1 MQEAIQ
7 NQMDGLRSELRVIC
21 DEVSARG
28 AGLVLDSARGD
39 EPKPVTVGLPA
50 ELVEDYRY
58 RYAACCPLSRV
69 LAGLHPG
76 RFHALD
82 TLHDPV
88 FARLDDMQ
96 NGLLQRY
103 GIRHIAIG
111 HWQLPG
117 GASVNFGFQRGTS
130 DAPFVAEELAL
141 LERRTDSLT
150 SAKLGGLLVSEPLV
164 DSALRTVFDFAVT
177 PMLLLTAKGD
187 LLRANCSASKLL
199 RSGSVLTVHRG
210 VLQGV
215 ESDTRVRL
223 EDALGALAPDNKPY
237 VLRLT
242 GRSSDWIAALR
253 SIDVR
258 LPGNDP
264 GRQRFVLM
272 QLSTPSPLV
281 ALADMGILGKLFGL
295 TSAEEVVAW
304 EIFAGH
310 SVESAALAHNK
321 GIATVKTQ
329 LNNAMHKLG
338 VVRQAEMVKLLASLA
353 QLPM

>member
-1 MQEAIQ
+1 ME
-7 NQMDGLRSELRVIC
+7 GLRCELRVIC
-21 DEVSARG
+21 DEVLARG
-28 AGLVLDSARGD
+28 AGLVLDIARGD
-39 EPKPVTVGLPA
+39 EPKPITVGLPA

-58 RYAACCPLSRV
+58 RYASCCPLSRI

-82 TLHDPV
+82 TLHDPA

-96 NGLLQRY
+96 HGFLKPY

-111 HWQLPG
+111 NWQLRG
-117 GASVNFGFQRGTS
+117 GASVNCGFQRGAS
-130 DAPFVAEELAL
+130 DAPFAPDELAL
-141 LERRTDSLT
+141 LERRIDSLT
-150 SAKLGGLLVSEPLV
+150 SVKLGSLVASEPLV

-187 LLRANCSASKLL
+187 LLRANRSASKLV
-199 RSGSVLTVHRG
+199 RSGSVLTVHGG

-223 EDALGALAPDNKPY
+223 ANTLGALAPDDKSC
-237 VLRLT
+237 VLRLA
-242 GRSSDWIAALR
+242 GRSGAWIAALR
-253 SIDVR
+253 PIDVR

-272 QLSTPSPLV
+272 QLSSPSSPVGV
-281 ALADMGILGKLFGL
+281 ANMGILGRLFGL
-295 TSAEEVVAW
+295 TSAEEAVAW

-338 VVRQAEMVKLLASLA
+338 VARQAEMVKWLASLA
-353 QLPM
+353 LLPM